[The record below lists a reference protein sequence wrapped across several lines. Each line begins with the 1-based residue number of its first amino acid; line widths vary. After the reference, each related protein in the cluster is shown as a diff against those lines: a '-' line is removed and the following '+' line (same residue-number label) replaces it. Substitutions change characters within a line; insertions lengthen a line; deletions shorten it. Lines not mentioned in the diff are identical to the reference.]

1 MPEREKLMI
10 QLASWCALR
19 YGEIAE
25 LRRKDIKLRH
35 VSGRW
40 TGVIQVCR
48 GVTFVRREIRVEL
61 PKSEAG
67 IRDVAIPPH
76 LIPVIQ
82 EHLEAHAAPG
92 QEGLLFPSDVKRQM
106 WPSTVTTHF
115 KKAAAIAGRPDLRF
129 HDLRHTG
136 AVMAAQQGATLADLQ
151 ARLGHSTANAALL
164 YQHTA
169 KGRDQ
174 FIAESLSK
182 LLNE

>member
-1 MPEREKLMI
+1 
-10 QLASWCALR
+10 
-19 YGEIAE
+19 
-25 LRRKDIKLRH
+25 
-35 VSGRW
+35 
-40 TGVIQVCR
+40 
-48 GVTFVRREIRVEL
+48 VTFVGREIRVEL

-76 LIPVIQ
+76 LIPIIQ
-82 EHLEAHAAPG
+82 EHLETYAVPG

-174 FIAESLSK
+174 LIAESLSK
-182 LLNE
+182 LIRE

>member
-1 MPEREKLMI
+1 MRP
-10 QLASWCALR
+10 ASSSR
-19 YGEIAE
+19 SQ
-25 LRRKDIKLRH
+25 K
-35 VSGRW
+35 
-40 TGVIQVCR
+40 
-48 GVTFVRREIRVEL
+48 
-61 PKSEAG
+61 PG

-82 EHLEAHAAPG
+82 EHLETYAAPG

-151 ARLGHSTANAALL
+151 AAWVTQRRTPRCCT
-164 YQHTA
+164 QHTA

-174 FIAESLSK
+174 LIAESLSR
-182 LLNE
+182 LVD